1 MLYTLGNVYISDT
14 YNSAVRKVTAATGII
29 TTFLGSA
36 TLSYPGSAIC
46 VDSSGIYYTNAGTF
60 FE

>member
-14 YNSAVRKVTAATGII
+14 YNSAVRKVATGII